1 MLLWTQMFQQ
11 ELNKLP
17 TREKERETVT
27 DQSRVF
33 QLDIH
38 LIEEVELEDKT
49 DPEKKVED
57 MVMLEMPR
65 MNSTKTNMKNQKVKF
80 QSKLPKRLQ
89 LNKLNHKNHQNQLL
103 LSTIKARVSISTLLL
118 KRRLQLKVKSTLN
131 GLKKKSWPLSKPK
144 KTREDKKLLSKTFSF
159 TTTPRL
165 KWTWVIQDFWDSEP
179 NQFQNKENNN
189 LKLTTETSRAKN
201 PQK

>member
-1 MLLWTQMFQQ
+1 MLLLIQMFLQ
-11 ELNKLP
+11 ELNKLL
-17 TREKERETVT
+17 TRVKERETVT

-80 QSKLPKRLQ
+80 QSKLPKKLQ

-131 GLKKKSWPLSKPK
+131 GLKKKS
-144 KTREDKKLLSKTFSF
+144 
-159 TTTPRL
+159 
-165 KWTWVIQDFWDSEP
+165 
-179 NQFQNKENNN
+179 
-189 LKLTTETSRAKN
+189 
-201 PQK
+201 

>member
-1 MLLWTQMFQQ
+1 MLLLILMFQQ

-17 TREKERETVT
+17 TKVKEREMVT

-49 DPEKKVED
+49 DQEKKVED
-57 MVMLEMPR
+57 TETLETPR

-80 QSKLPKRLQ
+80 QPKLLKKLQ

-118 KRRLQLKVKSTLN
+118 KRRLQSEVKSMLN
-131 GLKKKSWPLSKPK
+131 GLKKKS
-144 KTREDKKLLSKTFSF
+144 
-159 TTTPRL
+159 
-165 KWTWVIQDFWDSEP
+165 
-179 NQFQNKENNN
+179 
-189 LKLTTETSRAKN
+189 
-201 PQK
+201 